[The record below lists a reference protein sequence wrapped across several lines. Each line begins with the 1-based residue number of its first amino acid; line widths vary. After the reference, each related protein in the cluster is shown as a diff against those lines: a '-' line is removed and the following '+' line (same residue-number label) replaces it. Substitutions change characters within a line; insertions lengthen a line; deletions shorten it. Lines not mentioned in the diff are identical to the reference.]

1 MTIGLGSWKKL
12 EHDIYKG
19 WRVAAHKL
27 GFLPT
32 VGDSQRQCTSQ
43 VSVSTSYNILHHVC
57 YEYDMCNHRI
67 PPDTE

>member
-32 VGDSQRQCTSQ
+32 VYSKYLGGS
-43 VSVSTSYNILHHVC
+43 
-57 YEYDMCNHRI
+57 
-67 PPDTE
+67 